1 MENVTICTFNVE
13 NLFVRYKVFEFLPG
27 DKFKRKVLTPKELE
41 QQGGFLPG
49 QLYKSSFRLFDKEEW
64 RKLTAKAI
72 MGYGD
77 NRGKKF
83 PDIVCLQEVD
93 SMDALR
99 LFNEDYLES
108 EYSSAILLDSHDPRR
123 IDVGILSKLKI
134 SGIKTNMY
142 EPYKGTELKQEY
154 LFSRDC
160 LEIDFE
166 TTDGKSLTIFVNH
179 LKSNYSDVKDPIK
192 KKLDEEKNNNLRLK
206 QAEKVRDLVRDK
218 FPGNSFKKENFIVL
232 GDFNDA
238 PGSPF
243 LIPLLEEIGMEDVI
257 SRLDFKERWTH
268 FWQKENSVSQ
278 LDYILLSPR
287 LSKNAMKPYIERR
300 GLSNKVKKFTHLGS
314 KKGEKIPFNFSRFP
328 GVTDRIDASDH
339 CPVFV
344 SLKM

>member
-1 MENVTICTFNVE
+1 
-13 NLFVRYKVFEFLPG
+13 
-27 DKFKRKVLTPKELE
+27 
-41 QQGGFLPG
+41 
-49 QLYKSSFRLFDKEEW
+49 
-64 RKLTAKAI
+64 
-72 MGYGD
+72 
-77 NRGKKF
+77 
-83 PDIVCLQEVD
+83 
-93 SMDALR
+93 
-99 LFNEDYLES
+99 
-108 EYSSAILLDSHDPRR
+108 
-123 IDVGILSKLKI
+123 
-134 SGIKTNMY
+134 MY

-160 LEIDFE
+160 LEINFE
-166 TTDGKSLTIFVNH
+166 TTNGKSLTIYVNH

-192 KKLDEEKNNNLRLK
+192 KKLEEEKNNNLRLK

-232 GDFNDA
+232 GDFNDT

-243 LIPLLEEIGMEDVI
+243 LVPLLEEIGMEDVV